1 MKKAGWEPASSHGW
15 EGDNMNAEVGKVKGE
30 ADVIFFDAAG
40 TLIYLARPVGWHYA
54 LIARKHGLQV
64 DEARMES
71 AFREVW
77 RARPARPPSTG
88 PRVDDDRPWWR
99 ALALDV
105 LRTASPSA
113 AKIDGEAWFAELYAH
128 FAQPGIWL
136 LYEDARR
143 CLHRLQGRHRLAVIS
158 NFDGRL
164 RRVLDDLGASANFEK
179 VFISSELGC
188 EKPHRAIFRQA
199 LELMNVG
206 PERCIHAGDDPE
218 RDWAGAAAAGLGVFR
233 VRRPSVTLDDFE
245 SDLASEPRPVG

>member
-15 EGDNMNAEVGKVKGE
+15 EWDNMNAEVGKVKSE

-54 LIARKHGLQV
+54 LIARKHGLKV
-64 DEARMES
+64 DEARMAS

-77 RARPARPPSTG
+77 RERPARPPSSG
-88 PRVDDDRPWWR
+88 PREDDDRPWWR

-113 AKIDGEAWFAELYAH
+113 AKIDGEAWFGELYTH

-143 CLHRLQGRHRLAVIS
+143 CLDRLQGRYRLAVIS

-164 RRVLDDLGASANFEK
+164 RRVLEDLDVSARFENL
-179 VFISSELGC
+179 FISSELGC
-188 EKPHRAIFRQA
+188 EKPDRAIFRQA
-199 LELMNVG
+199 LEVMNAES
-206 PERCIHAGDDPE
+206 ERCIHAGDDPE
-218 RDWAGAAAAGLGVFR
+218 RDWAGAAAVGLNVFR
-233 VRRPSVTLDDFE
+233 VKRPSVTLDDLQ
-245 SDLASEPRPVG
+245 SALGSEPRAV

>member
-15 EGDNMNAEVGKVKGE
+15 EWDNMDAEAGKVKGE

-40 TLIYLARPVGWHYA
+40 TLIYLAHPVGWHYA
-54 LIARKHGLQV
+54 LIARKHGLEV
-64 DEARMES
+64 DEAQIES

-77 RARPARPPSTG
+77 RARPVRPRSSG
-88 PRVDDDRPWWR
+88 PREDDDRPWWQ

-105 LRTASPSA
+105 LRAASPA
-113 AKIDGEAWFAELYAH
+113 AVNIDGKAWFDELYTH

-143 CLHRLQGRHRLAVIS
+143 CLDQLQGRYRLAVIS

-164 RRVLDDLGASANFEK
+164 RRVLGDLGVLARFERL
-179 VFISSELGC
+179 FISSELGC
-188 EKPHRAIFRQA
+188 EKPDRAIFRKA
-199 LELMNVG
+199 LKFMNAE

-218 RDWAGAAAAGLGVFR
+218 RDWAGAAAVGLGVFR
-233 VRRPSVTLDDFE
+233 VKRPSVTLDALR
-245 SDLASEPRPVG
+245 SALGTAARPV

>member
-1 MKKAGWEPASSHGW
+1 
-15 EGDNMNAEVGKVKGE
+15 MNAEVGKVKGE

-54 LIARKHGLQV
+54 TIARKHGLEV

-71 AFREVW
+71 AFRDVW

-88 PRVDDDRPWWR
+88 PRADDDRPWWR

-105 LRTASPSA
+105 LRAASPSA
-113 AKIDGEAWFAELYAH
+113 TNIDGETWFDELYTH

-143 CLHRLQGRHRLAVIS
+143 CLNRLQARSRLAVIS

-164 RRVLDDLGASANFEK
+164 RRILDDLGVSAKFENL
-179 VFISSELGC
+179 FISSELGC
-188 EKPHRAIFRQA
+188 EKPNRAIFRQA
-199 LELMNVG
+199 LEFMNVK

-218 RDWAGAAAAGLGVFR
+218 RDWAGAAAVGLGVFR
-233 VRRPSVTLDDFE
+233 VKRPSVTLDDLQ
-245 SDLASEPRPVG
+245 SGLASEPRQVG

>member
-1 MKKAGWEPASSHGW
+1 
-15 EGDNMNAEVGKVKGE
+15 MNGEVGKVKGE

-54 LIARKHGLQV
+54 LIARKHGLEV
-64 DEARMES
+64 DEVRMES
-71 AFREVW
+71 AFRQVW

-88 PRVDDDRPWWR
+88 PREDDDRPWWR

-113 AKIDGEAWFAELYAH
+113 ASIDGEAWFNELYTH
-128 FAQPGIWL
+128 FAHPGVWL

-143 CLHRLQGRHRLAVIS
+143 CLSRLQGRLRLAVIS

-164 RRVLDDLGASANFEK
+164 RRVLDDLGVSAKFERL
-179 VFISSELGC
+179 FISSELGC
-188 EKPHRAIFRQA
+188 EKPDRAIFRQA
-199 LELMNVG
+199 MEFLNVK

-218 RDWAGAAAAGLGVFR
+218 RDWAGAAAVGLGVFR
-233 VRRPSVTLDDFE
+233 VKRPSVTLDDFQSE
-245 SDLASEPRPVG
+245 LGSDPRLV